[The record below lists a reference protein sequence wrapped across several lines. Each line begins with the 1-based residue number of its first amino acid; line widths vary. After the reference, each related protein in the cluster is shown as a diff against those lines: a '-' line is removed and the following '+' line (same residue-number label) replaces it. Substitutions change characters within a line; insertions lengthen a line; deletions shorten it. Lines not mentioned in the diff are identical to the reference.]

1 MTLRSRGKR
10 RREMAVAEVKSLL
23 SGRPVAIEL
32 CAGVGGMGL
41 GLEQAGFNVAL
52 ALELDAAT
60 ARYASYNLPTT
71 TVLGGESG
79 DVRSFG
85 AATLRAVAP
94 DLGEV
99 TLISG
104 GTPCQGFSL
113 AGKME
118 PNDPLNDL
126 VLDFARIV
134 LEIRPRAFLLENV
147 PGITRGDGTQ
157 LVDAFNLLE
166 REYRIT
172 DFAEL
177 FAYHYGVPQ
186 GRQRVVLIGIRRDF
200 DILPS
205 FPDPSHRLIG
215 SPSKHISSELPVTAR
230 AQEVISDLPPVDEY
244 PVLISGDR
252 IPYDRRPKS
261 TYERLMR
268 GIFRDPQDLSVPIA
282 WNRRECT
289 NSRRTRHGKDVL
301 RRFESVLPGEYD
313 PVSGLRRLEPDG
325 VAPTIRA
332 GTTTDRGSRSAPR
345 PIHYSQHRVL
355 TTRECARFQSFPD
368 WFLFHPVKWHGNRQ
382 VGNAVPPLFARALGR
397 HILNLLR
404 IDVPYMDFPTVERDD
419 SLVVDDIATAA
430 ADKLRYVTARHENA
444 DLVDPGM

>member
-10 RREMAVAEVKSLL
+10 KREKALTEVKSLL
-23 SGRPVAIEL
+23 AGRPVAIEL
-32 CAGVGGMGL
+32 CAGIGGMGL

-52 ALELDAAT
+52 ALELDEVT
-60 ARYASYNLPTT
+60 ARYARYNLPATS
-71 TVLGGESG
+71 VLSGTAG
-79 DVRSFG
+79 DVRNFG
-85 AATLRAVAP
+85 SSTLQAVAP

-118 PNDPLNDL
+118 PDDPLNEL

-134 LEIRPRAFLLENV
+134 LEVRPRAFLLENV
-147 PGITRGDGTQ
+147 PGITRGDGTH
-157 LVDAFNLLE
+157 LVDAFNLLG

-177 FAYHYGVPQ
+177 HAYNYGVPQ
-186 GRQRVVLIGIRRDF
+186 GRQRVVLIGIRKDL
-200 DILPS
+200 DIVPSLP
-205 FPDPSHRLIG
+205 DATHRLMG
-215 SPSKHISSELPVTAR
+215 SNHGGAKLPVTPG
-230 AQEVISDLPPVDEY
+230 AQEVISDLPAVDEY
-244 PVLISGDR
+244 TVLISGDR
-252 IPYDRRPKS
+252 LPYDRRPKS
-261 TYERLMR
+261 MYERLMR
-268 GIFRDPQDLSVPIA
+268 GTIRDPHDLSLSVS
-282 WNRRECT
+282 WNRDVCT
-289 NSRRTRHGKDVL
+289 NSRRTRHGKEV
-301 RRFESVLPGEYD
+301 RQRFEAVLPGGYD

-345 PIHYSQHRVL
+345 PIHYTQHRVL

-382 VGNAVPPLFARALGR
+382 VGNAVPPVFARTLGR
-397 HILNLLR
+397 HVLNLLR
-404 IDVPYMDFPTVERDD
+404 IDVTPVEFPTVDRDD
-419 SLVVDDIATAA
+419 ALVCDDIATAA
-430 ADKLRYVTARHENA
+430 ADKLRYVASRHENA
-444 DLVDPGM
+444 GSEGV